1 MAASPETGPAQ
12 RQAALIEW
20 YGVIPDPQ
28 ERLSAVIARK
38 SKLPEVPESE
48 RLPENL
54 VQGCQ
59 SRVWITG
66 RLEEGRCRL
75 AMSAESAMVR
85 GLVAILCEVYDDA
98 TPEAILAME
107 PELLEKLGI
116 SQNLTPTRANGV
128 AAVRIHLVALAHRLS
143 G

>member
-1 MAASPETGPAQ
+1 MAASSPAE

-20 YGVIPDPQ
+20 YGIIPDPQ
-28 ERLSAVIARK
+28 ERLAAVIARK
-38 SKLPEVPESE
+38 TKLPEVPEAE
-48 RLPENL
+48 RTPENL

-85 GLVAILCEVYDDA
+85 GLVAVLCEVYDDA
-98 TPEAILAME
+98 TPEAVAAFE

-116 SQNLTPTRANGV
+116 SRNLTPTRLNGM
-128 AAVRIHLVALAHRLS
+128 AAVRGWLAALARRL